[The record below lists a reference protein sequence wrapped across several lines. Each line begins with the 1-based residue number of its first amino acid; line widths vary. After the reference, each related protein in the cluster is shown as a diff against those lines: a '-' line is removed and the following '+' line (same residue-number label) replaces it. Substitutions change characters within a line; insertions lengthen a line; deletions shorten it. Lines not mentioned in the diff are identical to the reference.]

1 MSNKPGDTSEMLREL
16 SMAMMNIKEI
26 SAPIEEA
33 ARGMRWDLLKQHGWT
48 EASADQM
55 ACEWYTLVMK
65 NMQAAA
71 IGKVTGEDSPG
82 NVG

>member
-1 MSNKPGDTSEMLREL
+1 MSNKPDETTEMLHDL

-33 ARGMRWDLLKQHGWT
+33 ARGMRWDLIKQHGWSP
-48 EASADQM
+48 ASADQM

-71 IGKVTGEDSPG
+71 IGKTTESE
-82 NVG
+82 